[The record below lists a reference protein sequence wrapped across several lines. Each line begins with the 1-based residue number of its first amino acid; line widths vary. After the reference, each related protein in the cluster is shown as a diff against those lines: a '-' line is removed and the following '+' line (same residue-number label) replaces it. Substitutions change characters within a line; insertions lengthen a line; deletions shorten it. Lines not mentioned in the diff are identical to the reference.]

1 MKYHSIV
8 EQSEEGLTLICKKA
22 EEFERDSILPAIQD
36 KRFNEYDIEQLIIDV
51 EEYHAKLKREIL
63 SVNNFARTFN
73 SQYATDNNLCFET
86 AERLFRKIR
95 STLCGTKKIYR
106 KFCLRV
112 NRKTPKDASIF
123 SHSAIACGNYSFDL
137 YGEDSY
143 PECVKKLCDE
153 MEAFFEDLIM
163 IIRFCQRVIREE
175 EMIRNN
181 PRELK
186 QIYIDDC
193 NHTRRQQ
200 EMYIRMLREDKNC
213 EPTKD
218 PMDFNGSE
226 NLSFQNFLKSAF
238 HKYNRNQ
245 FVLHVVSDELKKG
258 RMHGLDREE
267 SMLWADNHDIV
278 PKVRIVLEHFDELD
292 PQGSMD
298 RNRGVRKINSKVMVR
313 LMKWCGLENSG
324 HEKNFIEGYFV
335 EHYHGMYLPVKMP
348 AVNTAKRNL
357 TVHGDPEYEHFESLV
372 NELLRKYHN

>member
-1 MKYHSIV
+1 
-8 EQSEEGLTLICKKA
+8 
-22 EEFERDSILPAIQD
+22 
-36 KRFNEYDIEQLIIDV
+36 
-51 EEYHAKLKREIL
+51 
-63 SVNNFARTFN
+63 
-73 SQYATDNNLCFET
+73 
-86 AERLFRKIR
+86 
-95 STLCGTKKIYR
+95 
-106 KFCLRV
+106 
-112 NRKTPKDASIF
+112 
-123 SHSAIACGNYSFDL
+123 
-137 YGEDSY
+137 
-143 PECVKKLCDE
+143 